1 MTRETEIC
9 LFSLQKI
16 FHPLNSVNLVAVI
29 TPDSTQLMDS
39 PTELEKG
46 LLFFMA
52 SETGIRAAFCIFIL
66 KTDDEPLP
74 LSLGMFLSG
83 AVAGFASLL
92 IRRDLGIKQTFPMGV
107 SFLEGIIEVWV
118 APLAG
123 LRPHIPFPFDLHLL
137 LAEGTETDEGYR
149 NG

>member
-1 MTRETEIC
+1 
-9 LFSLQKI
+9 
-16 FHPLNSVNLVAVI
+16 V
-29 TPDSTQLMDS
+29 DS
-39 PTELEKG
+39 PAELKKR
-46 LLFFMA
+46 LLFFMT
-52 SETGIRAAFCIFIL
+52 SETGIRAACHIFTL
-66 KTDDEPLP
+66 KRDDEPLP
-74 LSLGMFLSG
+74 VSLGMFPPR

-118 APLAG
+118 TPFAG

-137 LAEGTETDEGYR
+137 LAEGTETDEGYP